1 METLHIKKKG
11 VVFYMSRDFNG
22 SYVRKAGL
30 ICGFLIVIAASN
42 FISYRSAVKKLEKM
56 SQKSE
61 TYITSQMKDYTDAK
75 VKQYYNKI
83 KDSSGSESVT
93 AGTKNNDKLTVQT
106 IYQVEKYDSAKD
118 ISSAEYRNL
127 PEKLVGM
134 NKEQVEAYCHD
145 YMNNMSADEFLAGLQ
160 SMGVVSFSSDRLVIK
175 KIYDQT
181 KIKYKYYLIAID
193 GEVVVYYGDKKT
205 IFDYTGIKTSKLDKK
220 ERNALKKGVEV
231 KDEDE
236 LYGILENYSS

>member
-93 AGTKNNDKLTVQT
+93 AGTKNTDKLQVQST
-106 IYQVEKYDSAKD
+106 EIFLK
-118 ISSAEYRNL
+118 NL
-127 PEKLVGM
+127 SE
-134 NKEQVEAYCHD
+134 
-145 YMNNMSADEFLAGLQ
+145 
-160 SMGVVSFSSDRLVIK
+160 
-175 KIYDQT
+175 
-181 KIKYKYYLIAID
+181 
-193 GEVVVYYGDKKT
+193 
-205 IFDYTGIKTSKLDKK
+205 
-220 ERNALKKGVEV
+220 
-231 KDEDE
+231 
-236 LYGILENYSS
+236 

>member
-93 AGTKNNDKLTVQT
+93 AGTKKNYKITMHT
-106 IYQVEKYDSAKD
+106 FKKEKK
-118 ISSAEYRNL
+118 
-127 PEKLVGM
+127 
-134 NKEQVEAYCHD
+134 
-145 YMNNMSADEFLAGLQ
+145 
-160 SMGVVSFSSDRLVIK
+160 
-175 KIYDQT
+175 
-181 KIKYKYYLIAID
+181 
-193 GEVVVYYGDKKT
+193 
-205 IFDYTGIKTSKLDKK
+205 FDYEK
-220 ERNALKKGVEV
+220 
-231 KDEDE
+231 
-236 LYGILENYSS
+236 ENYKNCNYTYFLYHIL